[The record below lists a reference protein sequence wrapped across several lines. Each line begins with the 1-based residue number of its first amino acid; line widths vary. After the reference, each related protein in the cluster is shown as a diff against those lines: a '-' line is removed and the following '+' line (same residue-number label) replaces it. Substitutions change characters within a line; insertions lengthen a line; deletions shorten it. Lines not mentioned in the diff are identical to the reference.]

1 MLKDFNPYI
10 MLQEEKLKQERLKKI
25 IDEEK
30 NRNGL
35 LKKLYL
41 IIDNQKYEVNELD
54 RQIENLEVKNQN
66 VGIINKF
73 LKSFKLGKS
82 YKNDLEIQ
90 KLIREKQKLEKE
102 LESNQNR
109 VKTIQN
115 QRITLQNQ
123 KEVASEKVN
132 KCVKEEDERLVI
144 TDEDYVEKFTEKS
157 YEDIDI
163 DKKVLVHCTNLFPKN
178 HMLLTN
184 YDGDKIQEG
193 DYKYRDVNK
202 KVNIISHRH
211 TLHFTINN
219 RVQNTSK
226 GEGTWDDRIYMIVDQ
241 LKPIKNKIE
250 HESPSDSW
258 TGESIKL
265 SNEAVILVKLQEK
278 DRLKNENL
286 NGYKVCYY
294 DGDPIKCLR
303 NFLKINE
310 YETIKT
316 YANNSAH
323 SDSARSMQEDILNE
337 RDRIINYMKDN
348 KCLKKDIPVFSTKE
362 MTTIIDIFYK
372 ASKLSYELE
381 KLIISEIEKDSNF
394 EFQKSDLLRIADFMI
409 RTGVKKTED
418 GKYKFAS
425 DEDVY
430 KIAKA
435 YINKN
440 DAQLITIDD
449 EQLNLIKEMYNLREE
464 LHKEYEA
471 RKHPSFEEIASMK
484 VKDLYKF
491 ENQLAL
497 ETLQKNIEIYK
508 NASLSEIAEDHLK
521 LAIYFRIDLKEKEE
535 RNINIDQAFNE
546 MGIAFSIKAAEILAD
561 EIDGE
566 LFEDCNW
573 VSIYFDKETTAQEI
587 VDKAKMLSMR
597 RDEIVDELKE
607 EMEKGNRVTKK

>member
-1 MLKDFNPYI
+1 MLKDFNPHI
-10 MLQEEKLKQERLKKI
+10 MLQEEKSKQERLKKI

-30 NRNGL
+30 NKNEL
-35 LKKLYL
+35 LKKLYP
-41 IIDNQKYEVNELD
+41 IINNQEYEVNELD
-54 RQIENLEVKNQN
+54 KQIENLEVKNQN
-66 VGIINKF
+66 VGIISKF
-73 LKSFKLGKS
+73 LKSFKLGKG

-90 KLIREKQKLEKE
+90 KIIREKQKLEKE
-102 LESNQNR
+102 LENNQNQ
-109 VKTIQN
+109 VKTIQD

-184 YDGDKIQEG
+184 YDGDKVQEG
-193 DYKYRDVNK
+193 AYEYRGVTK
-202 KVNIISHRH
+202 KLNTMSHRH

-226 GEGTWDDRIYMIVDQ
+226 GEGTWDDCIYMIVDQ

-250 HESPSDSW
+250 HENPSDSW

-278 DRLKNENL
+278 DGLKNENL

-303 NFLKINE
+303 NFLKING
-310 YETIKT
+310 YETIET
-316 YANNSAH
+316 YANYSAH
-323 SDSARSMQEDILNE
+323 SDGSARSMQEDILTE
-337 RDRIINYMKDN
+337 RDLIINYMKDN

-362 MTTIIDIFYK
+362 MTMIIDIFSK
-372 ASKLSYELE
+372 ALSLPYELKE
-381 KLIISEIEKDSNF
+381 LIISEIEKDSSF
-394 EFQKSDLLRIADFMI
+394 EFQKPDLLRIADFMI

-435 YINKN
+435 YINTN

-449 EQLNLIKEMYNLREE
+449 EELNLIKEMYNLREE

-508 NASLSEIAEDHLK
+508 NAHLSEIAEDNLK
-521 LAIYFRIDLKEKEE
+521 LDISFRITLEENEE
-535 RNINIDQAFNE
+535 RNINIDQIFNE
-546 MGIAFSIKAAEILAD
+546 KGIKFAKKAAEILAD
-561 EIDGE
+561 EINGE
-566 LFEDCNW
+566 LFDDS
-573 VSIYFDKETTAQEI
+573 VFIYFDKETTAQEI
-587 VDKAKMLSMR
+587 VDKAKMLLMR

-607 EMEKGNRVTKK
+607 EIEKGNRVTKK

>member
-1 MLKDFNPYI
+1 MN
-10 MLQEEKLKQERLKKI
+10 
-25 IDEEK
+25 
-30 NRNGL
+30 
-35 LKKLYL
+35 KLYL
-41 IIDNQKYEVNELD
+41 IINNQKYEVNELD
-54 RQIENLEVKNQN
+54 RQIENLEVENQN
-66 VGIINKF
+66 VGIISKF
-73 LKSFKLGKS
+73 LKIFKLGNS

-90 KLIREKQKLEKE
+90 KIIREKQKLEKE

-144 TDEDYVEKFTEKS
+144 TDEDYVEKFTEKL

-193 DYKYRDVNK
+193 AYEYRGVTK
-202 KVNIISHRH
+202 KLNIMSHRH

-226 GEGTWDDRIYMIVDQ
+226 GEGIWDDCIYMIVDQ

-250 HESPSDSW
+250 HENPSDSW
-258 TGESIKL
+258 TGESVKL

-286 NGYKVCYY
+286 DGYKVCYY

-303 NFLKINE
+303 NFLKING
-310 YETIKT
+310 YETIET
-316 YANNSAH
+316 YANYPVH
-323 SDSARSMQEDILNE
+323 SYSARSLQEKALNE
-337 RDRIINYMKDN
+337 RDLIINYMKDN
-348 KCLKKDIPVFSTKE
+348 KCLKKDIPVVSTKE
-362 MTTIIDIFYK
+362 MTTIIDIFSN
-372 ASKLSYELE
+372 ASRLSIKLE
-381 KLIISEIEKDSNF
+381 KLIISEIEKDSSF
-394 EFQKSDLLRIADFMI
+394 EFQKPDLLRIADFMI
-409 RTGVKKTED
+409 ITGVKKTED

-435 YINKN
+435 YINTN

-497 ETLQKNIEIYK
+497 ETLQKNIGIYK
-508 NASLSEIAEDHLK
+508 HAFLSEIAEDHLK
-521 LAIYFRIDLKEKEE
+521 LDISFRITLEENEE
-535 RNINIDQAFNE
+535 RNINIGQIFNE

-566 LFEDCNW
+566 LFENCNR

-607 EMEKGNRVTKK
+607 EIEKGNRVTKK

>member
-1 MLKDFNPYI
+1 MLKDFNPHI

-30 NRNGL
+30 NRNEL

-41 IIDNQKYEVNELD
+41 IIRDQKSEVNELD
-54 RQIENLEVKNQN
+54 KQIENLEVKNQN
-66 VGIINKF
+66 VGVISKF
-73 LKSFKLGKS
+73 LKSFKLGKG
-82 YKNDLEIQ
+82 YKTDLEIQ

-102 LESNQNR
+102 LENNQNQ

-115 QRITLQNQ
+115 QVKAIQNQ

-184 YDGDKIQEG
+184 YDGDKIQEE

-278 DRLKNENL
+278 DRLKKENL

-303 NFLKINE
+303 NFLKING
-310 YETIKT
+310 YETIET
-316 YANNSAH
+316 YANYSAH
-323 SDSARSMQEDILNE
+323 SESARSLQEKTLNE
-337 RDRIINYMKDN
+337 RDFIINYMKDN
-348 KCLKKDIPVFSTKE
+348 KYLKKDIPMFSAKE
-362 MTTIIDIFYK
+362 MAVIIDILPGF
-372 ASKLSYELE
+372 SDPSCRLE
-381 KLIISEIEKDSNF
+381 GLIISEIEKDSNF
-394 EFQKSDLLRIADFMI
+394 EFQKPDLLRIADFMI

-435 YINKN
+435 YTNTN

-449 EQLNLIKEMYNLREE
+449 GQLNLIKEMYNLREE

-497 ETLQKNIEIYK
+497 ETLQKNIKIYK
-508 NASLSEIAEDHLK
+508 HTWLRLIAEGYLILGIK
-521 LAIYFRIDLKEKEE
+521 FRITLEENEE
-535 RNINIDQAFNE
+535 RNINIAQINNE
-546 MGIAFSIKAAEILAD
+546 KGINFAKKAAEILAD

-566 LFEDCNW
+566 LFENFVFIC
-573 VSIYFDKETTAQEI
+573 FDKETTAQEI

-607 EMEKGNRVTKK
+607 EIEKGNRVTKK